1 MSKYIGGTLPFVNH
15 TKNLVR
21 SRSYVFN
28 YFLKKFNLDFICDTF
43 LQTIYFAIVRIELRF
58 LKGPIV
64 TILNYKEKL

>member
-28 YFLKKFNLDFICDTF
+28 YFLKIFNLDFICDTF

-64 TILNYKEKL
+64 TILNYKGKL

>member
-21 SRSYVFN
+21 SRFYVFN
-28 YFLKKFNLDFICDTF
+28 YFFLKNNLDFICDTF

-64 TILNYKEKL
+64 TILNYKGKL

>member
-28 YFLKKFNLDFICDTF
+28 YFLKFFNLDFICDTF